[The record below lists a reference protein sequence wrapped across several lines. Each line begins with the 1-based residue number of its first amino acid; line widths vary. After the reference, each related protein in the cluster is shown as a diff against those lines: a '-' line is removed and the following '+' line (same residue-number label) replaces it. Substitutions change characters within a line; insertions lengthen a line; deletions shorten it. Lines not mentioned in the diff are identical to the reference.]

1 MKTIVLTG
9 GGTAGHIYPLLA
21 VKERLENE
29 DYQFVYIGGKGME
42 KEIASKEMP
51 FYEIPTVKLER
62 KFTLKNFLIPF
73 KLIKSIKEA
82 KRLLEKLKPNLIFSK
97 GGFVAMPVVIAG
109 AKLNI
114 PIISHESDLSFGLA
128 NKIILK
134 RCNLMCTTF
143 EETAKN
149 NNKCLYTGQPIRKA
163 ILNGNKQNVYKLGNF
178 DKNLPNL
185 LVVGGSLGAQFINE
199 KIWKN
204 IEKLNTKFNIVH
216 IAGKQAQNNKHSAKN
231 YLQVD
236 YAQNMGDFLAFADI
250 VLSRAG
256 AGAINEFLTVKKPM
270 LLIPLSKKCSRGD
283 QIENAK
289 LFKSLNIADV
299 LEEEDYDDKLF
310 LIKLENLAK
319 NATNYKKNMSK
330 IQNFDACEKII
341 EQIKKYELKNDE
353 KK

>member
-21 VKERLENE
+21 IKERLEKEN
-29 DYQFVYIGGKGME
+29 YQFVYIGGNGME
-42 KEIASKEMP
+42 KDIISKDMP
-51 FYEIPTVKLER
+51 FYQIPTVKLQR
-62 KFTLKNFLIPF
+62 KLTFKNLLIPF

-82 KRLLEKLKPNLIFSK
+82 KKILQKIKPNLILSK
-97 GGFVAMPVVIAG
+97 GGFVAMPVVLAG
-109 AKLNI
+109 AKLGI

-134 RCNLMCTTF
+134 KCNLMCTTF
-143 EETAKN
+143 EQTAKN
-149 NNKCLYTGQPIRKA
+149 KEKCLYTGQPIRKN
-163 ILNGNKQNVYKLGNF
+163 ILSGNKQNIYQLGNF

-199 KIWKN
+199 KVWQN
-204 IEKLNTKFNIVH
+204 IERLNKKFNIVH
-216 IAGKQAQNNKHSAKN
+216 IAGKQAKDKKHSGKN
-231 YLQVD
+231 YLQID
-236 YAQNMGDFLAFADI
+236 YAKNMGDFLDFADI

-256 AGAINEFLTVKKPM
+256 AGAINEFLALKKPM

-289 LFKSLNIADV
+289 LFKSLNIADMI
-299 LEEEDYDDKLF
+299 EEENYNDEIL
-310 LIKLENLAK
+310 LSKLENISKQTEYFK
-319 NATNYKKNMSK
+319 NNMKK

-341 EQIKKYELKNDE
+341 EQIKKLEI